1 MTAYSE
7 AAPPSATA
15 SLPLEITFDDVPAD
29 ISKEVSADPLPV
41 TAGSLDAG
49 TAAEPRALSRAAV
62 VLARLGLPPFLIAA
76 DAVSLAAPA
85 VVAHSVVPL
94 AVLVVVMAL
103 YSNAGLY
110 RPRLNFSILDQVPA
124 LIGRLV
130 VGIALVAGVTS
141 LAGGKVDKSLLAAA
155 GIAAALLIASRWAAY
170 SVVRHLRE
178 TRVIQHRTLI
188 VGGGQVAGELAS
200 VLLEHRELGMLPVG
214 FVDDDPLLRP
224 DECLVPHLAGSADL
238 VSVIKGADATN
249 VVVAFGSM
257 RESQVVDVVRTCD
270 RLSCEIFYIPRFY
283 ELQAIDDRVDMAWS
297 IPLVRLRR
305 AAFRTQA
312 WKVKRAVDVIGATA
326 GLVLLA
332 PILALCALLVRWESG
347 TPVLFRQHRV
357 GVDGRPFTIL
367 KFRTLTPSGDTE
379 SQTLWSVSGDQR
391 IGRIA
396 RVLRKTSLDE
406 LPQLW
411 NVLIGEM
418 SLVGPRPER
427 PVFDSQFAERFP
439 RYVARHR
446 VPAGLTGWAQ
456 IHGLRGD
463 TSIQDRARFD
473 NYYIEG
479 WSLWGDCKILL
490 RTIGQVVR
498 GGGG

>member
-7 AAPPSATA
+7 ASPSSA
-15 SLPLEITFDDVPAD
+15 SPPLEVTVDHVPAD
-29 ISKEVSADPLPV
+29 ISIEGSEDPLAV
-41 TAGSLDAG
+41 TAGSVDAG
-49 TAAEPRALSRAAV
+49 TAAEQRALSRAAV
-62 VLARLGLPPFLIAA
+62 VLARLGLAPFLMAT

-85 VVAHSVVPL
+85 IVVHSVVPL

-110 RPRLNFSILDQVPA
+110 RPRLNFSILDQIPA
-124 LIGRLV
+124 LIGRLA

-141 LAGGKVDKSLLAAA
+141 LAGGRVYASLPAAGVAAA
-155 GIAAALLIASRWAAY
+155 MLIASRWAAY

-224 DECLVPHLAGSADL
+224 DECPVPHLAGSADL
-238 VSVIKGADATN
+238 VSVIKGVDAAN

-270 RLSCEIFYIPRFY
+270 RHSCEIFYIPRFY

-297 IPLVRLRR
+297 IPLVRLHR

-312 WKVKRAVDVIGATA
+312 WKVKRAVDVLGATA
-326 GLVLLA
+326 GLVLLS
-332 PILALCALLVRWESG
+332 PVLALCALLVRWESG

-379 SQTLWSVSGDQR
+379 SQTLWNVSGDAR
-391 IGRIA
+391 IGRVG
-396 RVLRKTSLDE
+396 RMLRKTSLDE

-498 GGGG
+498 AGGG